1 MRHFPFKTLIL
12 CVLLPPLVY
21 VFSVQLL
28 ERSLERRYDEALA
41 AVYLGDSG
49 RLFDGSVRLQ
59 EAVRSNVDA
68 FLADLK
74 LTSWGV
80 RVSVTV
86 RTREGGYLYPLVYDE
101 PRTGLNGLDN
111 LAVARENFRLL
122 NEGLTR
128 RVEVTIEHNTLL
140 SNTILLACV
149 TTALLILLVAYR
161 RGMRMVQAEEQAR
174 QAVIEDLSTERHRSL
189 AQLEQLESQRI
200 ALYQKMET
208 MKAEL
213 DLERRKASATEDE
226 MIDELAAMED
236 KIGQNLAQQDQQ
248 LQEIYQLKEK
258 IRQFEKEKE
267 VQSGQLRKSAAAVAK
282 RFGAIYKNITFNDRA
297 IEGFAEL
304 TEEMK
309 IKAEEVIH
317 KLNDDPASVQIKRK
331 VFGKK
336 NRETVFEVIFAYKG
350 RLYFR
355 NIPGN
360 RAEVLIVGT
369 KLTQNRD
376 LAFLDKL

>member
-317 KLNDDPASVQIKRK
+317 KLNDDPATVQIKRK

-369 KLTQNRD
+369 KLTQNKD
-376 LAFLDKL
+376 LVFLDKL

>member
-1 MRHFPFKTLIL
+1 
-12 CVLLPPLVY
+12 
-21 VFSVQLL
+21 
-28 ERSLERRYDEALA
+28 
-41 AVYLGDSG
+41 
-49 RLFDGSVRLQ
+49 
-59 EAVRSNVDA
+59 
-68 FLADLK
+68 
-74 LTSWGV
+74 
-80 RVSVTV
+80 
-86 RTREGGYLYPLVYDE
+86 
-101 PRTGLNGLDN
+101 
-111 LAVARENFRLL
+111 
-122 NEGLTR
+122 
-128 RVEVTIEHNTLL
+128 
-140 SNTILLACV
+140 
-149 TTALLILLVAYR
+149 
-161 RGMRMVQAEEQAR
+161 MVQAEEQAR

-360 RAEVLIVGT
+360 RVEVLIVGT

-376 LAFLDKL
+376 LGFLDKL